1 MQTLLK
7 VPEWPDRDSSINT
20 LLGVVRLSLSP
31 KLIGNNITDFLDI
44 AQSLFESINRSSAS
58 LRVSRWSETGNDAYI
73 L

>member
-31 KLIGNNITDFLDI
+31 KLIGNNITDFLDV
-44 AQSLFESINRSSAS
+44 AQSLLESINRSSA
-58 LRVSRWSETGNDAYI
+58 
-73 L
+73 